1 MPLNAQIMLSI
12 LAHETS
18 AGDLSRTLRAT
29 PASYALSLT
38 DGTGANQAQIVW
50 SDSRTATTS
59 NDDLPLKTL
68 PDTRDGA
75 AVVVA
80 FSNIK
85 LVYVKNTSA
94 TETLRIGG
102 VAGVTA
108 FAGLPPAAAIQIDPG
123 GCYFFCSPAGDGPSA
138 GIGVEAVARFASVSG
153 SCTYDIVL
161 IGEGTIT

>member
-1 MPLNAQIMLSI
+1 MALNAQIMLSI

-29 PASYALSLT
+29 PASYALSLG

-50 SDSRTATTS
+50 SASRTATTS
-59 NDDLPLKTL
+59 NDDIGLKSI

-75 AVVVA
+75 PVVVA

-85 LVYVKNTSA
+85 LVYVRNTSA
-94 TETLRIGG
+94 SGTLKIGG
-102 VAGVTA
+102 ATGFTA
-108 FAGLPPAAAIQIDPG
+108 PACLPIIVPLELAPG
-123 GCYFFCSPAGDGPSA
+123 GCYLYSSPGADGPST
-138 GIGVEAVARFASVSG
+138 GIGTEAVARFAAVSG

-161 IGEGTIT
+161 IGEGTVT

>member
-1 MPLNAQIMLSI
+1 MLSI

-85 LVYVKNTSA
+85 LVYVRNTSA
-94 TETLRIGG
+94 SATLAIGG
-102 VAGVTA
+102 ATGLTA
-108 FAGLPPAAAIQIDPG
+108 FAGLPIIAPLQIAPG
-123 GCYFFCSPAGDGPSA
+123 GCYFFSSPAADGPST
-138 GIGVEAVARFASVSG
+138 GVGTEAVARFAAVSG

-161 IGEGTIT
+161 IGEGTVT